1 MSTNKGPEQIYA
13 KLKSQKE
20 TKPAIQKNNVSVTQ
34 KSIDKEMRIMATSAL
49 SLQGEGVNPD
59 NLNLQ

>member
-20 TKPAIQKNNVSVTQ
+20 TKPSIQKNNVSVIQ
-34 KSIDKEMRIMATSAL
+34 KSINKGTRIVATSAL